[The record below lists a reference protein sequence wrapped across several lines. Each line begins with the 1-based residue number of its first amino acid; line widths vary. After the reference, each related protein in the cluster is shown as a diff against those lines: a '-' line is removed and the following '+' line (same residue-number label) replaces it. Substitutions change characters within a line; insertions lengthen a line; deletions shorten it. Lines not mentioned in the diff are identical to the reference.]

1 MCIMYKS
8 NNCTLCNVYDQCQFG
23 HKLVESKFNET
34 WNVSKQV
41 EVGQHLTQH
50 WPNGYPFLVSMF
62 INFHHLCI
70 FVLEWFGHFKIKVL
84 HLALFMI
91 HHASLTWSLFVEG
104 FPVLNYHNTRL
115 RSAEFSWRLEGPTTF
130 DAKSLEMLPGE
141 ISDGCGFS
149 TLRQRKHEVLNEVG
163 CVVIAAESVRNHRS
177 TCSGNKPKLEISP
190 LKRHL

>member
-50 WPNGYPFLVSMF
+50 WPNRYPFLVSIF

-91 HHASLTWSLFVEG
+91 HHASLTWSLFGGRIPHTKLPQHQAEISR
-104 FPVLNYHNTRL
+104 VLLKTWRINHL
-115 RSAEFSWRLEGPTTF
+115 RCEELGDASWGNIWRLGIFNLKTKKTWGIKWSRVCGDSGHECT
-130 DAKSLEMLPGE
+130 KS
-141 ISDGCGFS
+141 
-149 TLRQRKHEVLNEVG
+149 
-163 CVVIAAESVRNHRS
+163 
-177 TCSGNKPKLEISP
+177 
-190 LKRHL
+190 